1 MAAQSTSPAEATL
14 DLNRDEFLRR
24 LIRELAGTLE
34 DVVGLEEA
42 AGFVSIVGQHIGEW
56 MNEEYR
62 QALAS
67 GSLSAAQVR
76 DVLIDLKH
84 RIQGD
89 FYLIS
94 EDEDKLVLGNRR
106 CPFGSKVLDRP
117 SMCMMT
123 SNVFGTITA
132 ENLGYAKVC
141 LHATIAAGARE
152 CRVVV
157 HKRHSE
163 HADDDKGR
171 EYYKS

>member
-1 MAAQSTSPAEATL
+1 MQQNAAKAGV

-56 MNEEYR
+56 INQDYR
-62 QALAS
+62 QALATD
-67 GSLSAAQVR
+67 LLTPEQVR
-76 DVLIDLKH
+76 DVLIDLKR

-94 EDEDKLVLGNRR
+94 EDDDKIVLGNRY

-141 LHATIAAGARE
+141 LHATIAEGAKE
-152 CRVVV
+152 CQVVV
-157 HKRHSE
+157 HKRNTG
-163 HADDDKGR
+163 HAEEDKGR

>member
-1 MAAQSTSPAEATL
+1 MAAPHAPAEASV

-42 AGFVSIVGQHIGEW
+42 AGFVSIVGQHLGEW
-56 MNEEYR
+56 MNQEYR
-62 QALAS
+62 QALAAD
-67 GSLSAAQVR
+67 SLTPEQVR
-76 DVLIDLKH
+76 DVLIDLKR

-94 EDEDKLVLGNRR
+94 EDEDKIVLGNRR

-123 SNVFGTITA
+123 SNVFGTVTA

-141 LHATIAAGARE
+141 LQATIAGGAKE

-157 HKRHSE
+157 HKHHTE